1 MRILISMLAGLAA
14 MVAAVAFFL
23 VHRDEAEAISIWN
36 NYVARTRAV
45 APQPLPRLAPAL
57 QSAPA
62 EKLCESPVRLR
73 MAEASLFLIAAES
86 EDAVCPE
93 ILCWPEEHDSV
104 RAFSVR

>member
-1 MRILISMLAGLAA
+1 MLAGLAA

-23 VHRDEAEAISIWN
+23 IHRDEAEAISIWN
-36 NYVARTRAV
+36 SYAARTRVV
-45 APQPLPRLAPAL
+45 APQPLPRLAPVL

-62 EKLCESPVRLR
+62 RALCKLPESTRR
-73 MAEASLFLIAAES
+73 SESALFLIAAES
-86 EDAVCPE
+86 EEAACPE